1 MKVYVDELPKSC
13 QKCPF
18 CEYFEE
24 DAHGKGKHEVAC
36 YFNGSLGN
44 ILCGNQTN
52 PKTCQLKTLV
62 DHDKKVRAKE
72 ELLSLLIGQIDLI
85 MHGKQYRFENKDGTW
100 YSRES
105 CCDLTLDE
113 LSQELLK
120 ELLQLNN
127 LVEEVEE

>member
-1 MKVYVDELPKSC
+1 MS
-13 QKCPF
+13 
-18 CEYFEE
+18 
-24 DAHGKGKHEVAC
+24 
-36 YFNGSLGN
+36 
-44 ILCGNQTN
+44 
-52 PKTCQLKTLV
+52 
-62 DHDKKVRAKE
+62 KE

-105 CCDLTLDE
+105 CRDLTLDE

-127 LVEEVEE
+127 LVEKLEE